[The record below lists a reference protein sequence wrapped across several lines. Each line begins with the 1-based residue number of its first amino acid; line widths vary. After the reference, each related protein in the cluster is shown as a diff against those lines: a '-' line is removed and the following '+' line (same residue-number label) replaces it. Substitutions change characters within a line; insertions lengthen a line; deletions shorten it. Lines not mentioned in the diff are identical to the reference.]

1 MERILKR
8 VATHADGWQ
17 TDGTPVD
24 DFRERYARIL
34 GYADALGRDT
44 AKFDASLHM
53 MVNIDEDADRAFK
66 ESTTFLSSYYGAGHI
81 TRERAE
87 TWLAYGSPQAVIDKI
102 AAYIDAGCTMPI
114 LRFVSARPREQLQR
128 CIEEVLPAFRA

>member
-1 MERILKR
+1 
-8 VATHADGWQ
+8 
-17 TDGTPVD
+17 
-24 DFRERYARIL
+24 
-34 GYADALGRDT
+34 
-44 AKFDASLHM
+44 M
-53 MVNIDEDADRAFK
+53 MVNIDEDSDRAFT
-66 ESTTFLSSYYGAGHI
+66 ESTTFLSAYYGAGHI

-102 AAYIDAGCTMPI
+102 GAYIEAGCTLPI